1 VTQNNPFTQF
11 GVWFAEDER
20 NEPNDPNAMT
30 VATVGEGGR
39 PAARILLLKA
49 WDEQG
54 FVFFGNLGSR
64 KGREMAG
71 HNQVALLF
79 HWKSLARQ
87 IRIEGAVTQVDD
99 ATADAYFATRPR
111 MSQIGAWASMQSRP
125 LASREA
131 FEARVKEA
139 ETRFEGVAVPRPDY
153 WSGWR
158 LTPDYFEFWQ
168 GIDFRLHDRLVFS
181 KAAEG
186 WETGRLFP

>member
-1 VTQNNPFTQF
+1 MSEDPFKKF
-11 GVWFAEDER
+11 GNWFAAAESA
-20 NEPNDPNAMT
+20 EPNDPNAMT

-49 WDEQG
+49 WDEAG

-64 KGREMAG
+64 KAREMHG
-71 HNQVALLF
+71 NQHVALLF
-79 HWKSLARQ
+79 HWKSLQRQ
-87 IRIEGAVTQVDD
+87 VRIEGSVAQVDG

-111 MSQIGAWASMQSRP
+111 VSQIGAWASRQSEP
-125 LASREA
+125 LASREV
-131 FEARVKEA
+131 FEDRLREVEARF
-139 ETRFEGVAVPRPDY
+139 TGQPVPRPEF

-181 KAAEG
+181 RKG
-186 WETGRLFP
+186 DSWETGRLFP

>member
-1 VTQNNPFTQF
+1 MSEDPFKKF
-11 GVWFAEDER
+11 GNWFAAAEST
-20 NEPNDPNAMT
+20 EPGDPNAMT

-49 WDEQG
+49 WDEAG

-64 KGREMAG
+64 KAREMAG
-71 HNQVALLF
+71 NPHVALLF
-79 HWKSLARQ
+79 HWKSLQRQ
-87 IRIEGAVTQVDD
+87 IRIEGVVAQVDD
-99 ATADAYFATRPR
+99 ATADVYFASRPR
-111 MSQIGAWASMQSRP
+111 LSQLGAWASEQSRP
-125 LASREA
+125 LASREI
-131 FEARVKEA
+131 FEERLREVEG
-139 ETRFEGVAVPRPDY
+139 RFSGKPVSRPEF

-181 KAAEG
+181 RKGDG

>member
-1 VTQNNPFTQF
+1 MSQDPFKKF
-11 GVWFAEDER
+11 GSWYAEAEGS
-20 NEPNDPNAMT
+20 EPNDPNAMT

-39 PAARILLLKA
+39 PAARILLLKH

-64 KGREMAG
+64 KAREIAG
-71 HNQVALLF
+71 HHQVALLF

-87 IRIEGAVTQVDD
+87 VRIEGVAAQVDN
-99 ATADAYFATRPR
+99 ATADTYFASRPR
-111 MSQIGAWASMQSRP
+111 MSQIGAWASRQSEP

-131 FEARVKEA
+131 FEARVSEA
-139 ETRFEGVAVPRPDY
+139 EARFAGQDVPRPEF

-158 LTPDYFEFWQ
+158 LRPDYFEFWQ
-168 GIDFRLHDRLVFS
+168 GIDFRLHDRFTFER
-181 KAAEG
+181 KGDA